1 MKKAVA
7 IFSFILFFTPSLF
20 AQKAKY
26 VVLVSVDGFRP
37 DFYLDPSW
45 PAPNMQQMLKKGVHA
60 QGVRGVF
67 PTVTYPSHT
76 TLITGAKPAKHGIV
90 YNTPFEP
97 KGQTGRWYME
107 AKEIK
112 TETLWD
118 ALRNAGLKSSA
129 VSWPV
134 TVGAPIDYNIP
145 ETWSSNTPGDR
156 RGATSEQA
164 TPKGL
169 FEEVQEFATGKM
181 DANGLNLKYN
191 GMNENL
197 ARITAYLI
205 GKYKPNLIAVH
216 LPCTDGAQHEDG
228 RESDN
233 VRTAVASADHAIG
246 TIIEALEKA
255 GIKDSTAI
263 IITGDHGF
271 VDTHTGI
278 SPNVWLEQA
287 GLTGKTADRGNWKAS
302 FLSSGGA
309 AFLHLK
315 DPKDEKTLMQVK
327 KILAALPANQQNLFR
342 VVERA
347 ELDRVGASPDAVL
360 ALAAKQGIRFG
371 NSADGAVFNP
381 APGGAHGYY
390 PDFNE
395 IRTGFIATGAGIN
408 KQGVYQ
414 EIGLEDIAPLIA
426 SLLGIELKQAD
437 GMVYPGM
444 FTPVKKR

>member
-1 MKKAVA
+1 MKKVICIFSA
-7 IFSFILFFTPSLF
+7 IFIFTFPLT

-37 DFYLDPSW
+37 DFYLDASW
-45 PAPNMQQMLKKGVHA
+45 PAPYMQQMLKKGVYA

-97 KGQTGRWYME
+97 QGQTGRWYME

-118 ALRNAGLKSSA
+118 ALGKAGLKTAA

-134 TVGAPIDYNIP
+134 TVGAPITYNIP
-145 ETWSSNTPGDR
+145 ETWSANTPGDR

-169 FEEVQEFATGKM
+169 FEEVQEFATGKL

-197 ARITAYLI
+197 ARITAYII

-216 LPCTDGAQHEDG
+216 LPCTDGAQHEEG
-228 RESDN
+228 REGES

-246 TIIEALEKA
+246 TILEALEKA
-255 GIKDSTAI
+255 GILDSTAI

-278 SPNVWLEQA
+278 SPNVWLEQI
-287 GLTGKTADRGNWKAS
+287 GLTGKAADRGNWKAS

-309 AFLHLK
+309 TFLHLK
-315 DPKDEKTLMQVK
+315 DPKDEKTLLQVK
-327 KILAALPANQQNLFR
+327 KMLASLPKSQQDLFR
-342 VVERA
+342 VVDRA
-347 ELDRVGASPDAVL
+347 ELNKAGADPAAAL
-360 ALAAKQGIRFG
+360 ALAARQGIRFG
-371 NSADGAVFNP
+371 NAADGAVLKP

-395 IRTGFIATGAGIN
+395 IRTGFIGMGAGLS
-408 KQGVYQ
+408 KHGVYQ

-426 SLLGIELKQAD
+426 ALLGIELKQAD
-437 GMVYPGM
+437 GIVYPGM
-444 FTPVKKR
+444 FAPAGMK